1 MYCTHLVLI
10 IFTSFVHLPSS
21 TRVCTQACSII
32 ASVFFIT
39 FSRVLSHLE
48 ALGNAWTLTTRS
60 ISSPRTP
67 FRAVTWSLSADIQ
80 DVIFRKS
87 FFLLSNNTRYKTFTW
102 QNKDWN
108 YKVEV
113 FRIVYFYR
121 EFYQMDWRR
130 VHKHLPLNFKKT
142 SIKIVL
148 PITTFL
154 DLAPLEFRQT
164 NRQYKHNVSPDHQFG
179 NLTEYYR

>member
-1 MYCTHLVLI
+1 MYCTHLFLL

-21 TRVCTQACSII
+21 TRVCTQACSIM

-67 FRAVTWSLSADIQ
+67 FRAVTWSLSADIK
-80 DVIFRKS
+80 DVIYRKS
-87 FFLLSNNTRYKTFTW
+87 GVFFSNNTRYKTFTW
-102 QNKDWN
+102 QNKNWN

-113 FRIVYFYR
+113 FRIVFFYR

-130 VHKHLPLNFKKT
+130 VYKHLPPNLKKT

-154 DLAPLEFRQT
+154 DIAPLEFRQT
-164 NRQYKHNVSPDHQFG
+164 NRQYKHNVSPNHQFG

>member
-1 MYCTHLVLI
+1 MYCTHLVCL

-21 TRVCTQACSII
+21 TRVCTQACSIM

-67 FRAVTWSLSADIQ
+67 FRAVTWSLSADIK
-80 DVIFRKS
+80 DVIYRKS
-87 FFLLSNNTRYKTFTW
+87 GFFFFQTIQDLYKTFTW
-102 QNKDWN
+102 QNRDWN

-130 VHKHLPLNFKKT
+130 VHKHVHLPLNLTKT

-154 DLAPLEFRQT
+154 DIAPLEFRQT
-164 NRQYKHNVSPDHQFG
+164 DNTNTMYPLTI
-179 NLTEYYR
+179 NLESYRV